1 MPKADFRWDI
11 ARAAQAA
18 CIIEATAPKVGNVN
32 RHHDFFDCLLED
44 FQLSAVAIGEPL
56 GRVKAQGVG
65 KTVLVAIQATRRVV
79 PTNTNLGIVLLLVP
93 LAMAWSRLEIG
104 EETAEGEIREIPT
117 GEIPSE
123 PSDSWLREMTDVL
136 TGLTEEDTRYVYEA
150 IRLANPGGIGQA
162 TEHDVNLETSP
173 EITLLEAMR
182 LASDRDLVARE
193 YVNRFHTVFEV
204 GLPFLEVVLKAGLP
218 LPLAAAETHLYILSQ
233 FPDTL
238 IARKVGTSLSQEV
251 QVRAQGVWEKGGF
264 RTEAGRVQ
272 TRAFDT
278 WLREGGHH
286 LNPGATA
293 DITAAILFVFFLENG
308 LEYWSKTRRGS
319 LTESLN
325 CMPLD
330 LSMG

>member
-18 CIIEATAPKVGNVN
+18 CIMEASAPKVGNVN
-32 RHHDFFDCLLED
+32 RRHDFSDCLLED

-65 KTVLVAIQATRRVV
+65 KTVLAAIRATRSVV
-79 PTNTNLGIVLLLVP
+79 PTNTNLGIVLLLAP
-93 LAMAWSRLEIG
+93 LALAWSRLETVEKTAAG
-104 EETAEGEIREIPT
+104 EK
-117 GEIPSE
+117 PSE
-123 PSDSWLREMTDVL
+123 LRQSWLREMTDVL
-136 TGLTEEDTRYVYEA
+136 TGLTAEDTRYVYEA

-162 TEHDVNLETSP
+162 NEHDVNLEKSP
-173 EITLLEAMR
+173 VITLLEAMR

-204 GLPFLEVVLKAGLP
+204 GLPVLERVLKAGLP
-218 LPLAAAETHLYILSQ
+218 LPLATAETHLFILSQ

-238 IARKVGTSLSQEV
+238 IARKGGTSLSQEV
-251 QVRAQGVWEKGGF
+251 KVRAQMVWEKGGF

-272 TRAFDT
+272 TRAFDA

-293 DITAAILFVFFLENG
+293 DLTAAILFVLFLENG
-308 LEYWSKTRRGS
+308 LEYWGETRMGS
-319 LTESLN
+319 LTGFSEDYALPN
-325 CMPLD
+325 
-330 LSMG
+330 